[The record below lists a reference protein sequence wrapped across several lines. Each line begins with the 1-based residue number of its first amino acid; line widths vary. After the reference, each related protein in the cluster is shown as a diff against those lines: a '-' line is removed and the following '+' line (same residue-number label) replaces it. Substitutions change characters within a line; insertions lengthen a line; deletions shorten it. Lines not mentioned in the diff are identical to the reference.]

1 MKTINH
7 KLLIVILAALSSVAP
22 IATDTYIPSMS
33 MIASYF
39 DVEIN
44 LVELSLT
51 IFLLGFASGQFFG
64 GPISDSIGRKK
75 TSLIGLIGFSLF
87 SYLIV
92 FSSSIYELWILR
104 LMEAFFGGMV
114 VVNANATVRDL
125 FEGKEASRV
134 FTLIGTLSMVAPLV
148 APAVGSLLIH
158 FFTWKAIFVFLGTY
172 GVFIFVMVFINIKE
186 TFTYAKQSFFE
197 AYKNVLTN
205 KKARSLIIV
214 FPIVF
219 SGMFIF
225 ISKSAFVYIEYF
237 GVSTD
242 WFPFFFGSD
251 VIFVMIMAR
260 LNLKLIKKY
269 ETLSIVK
276 FGIFMQLLIAIAL
289 VIDLI
294 HPTLLVMFILLTAYV
309 SMLGIIF
316 GNLTALVLENFS
328 KNAATATA
336 VVGVLNFTIG
346 AIVATIVSMFHDESL
361 ISVAVGIF
369 TTTTFS
375 YFLIYR
381 VKKN

>member
-1 MKTINH
+1 
-7 KLLIVILAALSSVAP
+7 
-22 IATDTYIPSMS
+22 MS

>member
-1 MKTINH
+1 M
-7 KLLIVILAALSSVAP
+7 VILAALSSVAP